1 LVPDQI
7 GDPDHCLGVQQLCMA
22 GKELGLRSLVFQ
34 SRQLI
39 QQLVR
44 RSIAVNGIGRGR
56 HRD

>member
-1 LVPDQI
+1 
-7 GDPDHCLGVQQLCMA
+7 
-22 GKELGLRSLVFQ
+22 LRSLVFQ